1 MAQRPHPHI
10 TIPPGAAPPANP
22 SPSARDPPLSP
33 VNLWADRRPLSFTPS
48 SATARTSRISLD
60 ASPQA
65 SSRLSSVYDSE
76 HSYLSFPEQD
86 RRPYSFTPSSATART
101 SRISLDA
108 VTQPSSRPASA
119 YEPEQSHLSFPESQL
134 YRSSSQRSSR
144 SSHRPPSNIIGLSH
158 RSSRS
163 DSLLSPDSLL
173 TPTHFA
179 SGESRPPSFEST
191 PETAVRDLSSELSDL
206 TLDSEEGL
214 RKFQGGELY
223 DDDEE
228 WYRLVPPEAR
238 EVLDKKEVQRQSI
251 LFEII
256 KSEKDYVADLQL
268 VKDVFVDPLVA
279 TLAVPQ
285 HRVKGFI
292 QEVFFNID
300 AILAHHQRLLA
311 ALFARQRE
319 QHPLIQSLSDIILDN
334 SLLFRNDYE
343 AYIKHYPLAEARHR
357 SEMRRSQRY
366 QYFLQQCSLDP
377 RVRKRDLITFLS
389 RPVTRL
395 PRLLLLLENA
405 KKYTEVDHPD
415 VESIPLLIGIL
426 SDFIKSTQPGI
437 AASEDKVKFWNLCES
452 LVYQK
457 GEIIDLDLYD
467 ESRSLRFQGPL
478 SRRYKTNMDL
488 HWADLHVALLD
499 NYLLLLKPEARSS
512 SVTKHHVV
520 SRPIPL
526 EYLRLGQFDGPPENR
541 KERAEE
547 GSGLLD
553 RVRSRYRPMYP
564 FTIYHASSKMHRRY
578 TLYAPSEEVRKRWRD
593 ALVETIAIRQIRQES
608 NMLFATHVVN
618 EGFFKY
624 AALGTAAYGA
634 GSHYTG
640 RINAATELS
649 SGSHKFIAVA
659 CTSGVYIAIRG
670 EPSFRKVLTVPN
682 PTCMVS
688 LPPAGKFFVLHE
700 GGLFSYSLDLI
711 CRAALGFATAQSL
724 DASKERISTDV
735 VLFRVGRIGSRFMVL
750 YAVKSFLQL
759 WLYALEV
766 AHPAESTNSA
776 NHRWSSATTS
786 GFRSFG
792 EPLSIPKDTHNL
804 TVLSR
809 RVVICSDKGAIS
821 VADPANLSLSLK
833 STMLPDFSEADDN
846 APMAALKARCAT
858 ARPLGIVRCPNS
870 DELLVIYDELGCYID
885 KHGVPT
891 RSSGYLRWETKAA
904 SYVHRGDYILLFS
917 PEFVEVRTVHTGKLV
932 QVIEGA
938 DIRRIDAGV
947 LSPDKDSTTL
957 IAMRGAE
964 DHGLVTDKVVELVET
979 SELRTPRVS
988 EVPGAWDEF
997 DVLS

>member
-1 MAQRPHPHI
+1 MARRPHPQI
-10 TIPPGAAPPANP
+10 SIPPGAAPPANP

-33 VNLWADRRPLSFTPS
+33 VNLWADRRPFSFTPT

-60 ASPQA
+60 ASTAA
-65 SSRLSSVYDSE
+65 SSR
-76 HSYLSFPEQD
+76 P
-86 RRPYSFTPSSATART
+86 P
-101 SRISLDA
+101 
-108 VTQPSSRPASA
+108 SA
-119 YEPEQSHLSFPESQL
+119 YEPEQSHLSFPESDG
-134 YRSSSQRSSR
+134 RPVSFTPSSVRTRASQ
-144 SSHRPPSNIIGLSH
+144 
-158 RSSRS
+158 
-163 DSLLSPDSLL
+163 
-173 TPTHFA
+173 
-179 SGESRPPSFEST
+179 SRPPSFEST

-214 RKFQGGELY
+214 RKFQSGELY

-268 VKDVFVDPLVA
+268 VKDVFVEPLVA

-343 AYIKHYPLAEARHR
+343 DYIKHYPLAEARHR

-634 GSHYTG
+634 GAHYTG

-670 EPSFRKVLTVPN
+670 EPSYRKVLTVPN

-711 CRAALGFATAQSL
+711 CRTALGFATAQSL

-735 VLFRVGRIGSRFMVL
+735 VLFRVGRIGSRYMVL

-766 AHPAESTNSA
+766 AGPAEPSSPT
-776 NHRWSSATTS
+776 NHRWSSATAS

-809 RVVICSDKGAIS
+809 RVVICSEKGNIS
-821 VADPANLSLSLK
+821 TPLSHHHSLSLSLK

-891 RSSGYLRWETKAA
+891 RSSGYLRWETKAT
-904 SYVHRGDYILLFS
+904 SYAHRGDYILLVS
-917 PEFVEVRTVHTGKLV
+917 PEFIEVRTVHTGKLV

-938 DIRRIDAGV
+938 DIRRIDAG
-947 LSPDKDSTTL
+947 LLTPDKDTTTL
-957 IAMRGAE
+957 IAMKGAE